1 MSKKYIGIT
10 IGPIFDTILEASSPA
25 AMWFSSFLFSDVT
38 RRLCDAITH
47 EAEFDA
53 VEIYSPYYSE
63 EVQIFEDGVGKYHDR
78 ILFSAEVKGEA
89 ESILHQII
97 RKVKQETSIYFEEMP
112 RFEQSEVEKFME
124 EYLQIHFI
132 VKDQVEKENVILEF
146 SEYLSALEYIKT
158 FPIYNSGNPIIDMM
172 LGYEEGKNENIKQ
185 SKIYQQV
192 RDKKQLE
199 QGGRIRSIEQIA
211 STRGEEKWK
220 TSKYFAVVNAD
231 GDGMGK
237 ALEHI
242 PNENLREFSKQLF
255 GHASEAAEKIKQF
268 GGMTIYAGGDDLL
281 FLAPIVGRNGQ
292 TIFALCDELRKGFHQ
307 IMSKA
312 CTPVPTLSF
321 GISVQ
326 YYKFPL
332 YEAMNISREMLD
344 ASKNGEYDK
353 NATSINVQKHS
364 GQSIKF
370 YISNEKLEKLN
381 GLLEIENA
389 KGNAEK
395 VLHSIIYS
403 VEEFKPL
410 YKQMVSQYWNGDQ
423 EAKKSF
429 LEIWEHIFDNAGQQA
444 YQDYIQKI
452 AGFFYDECVK
462 KDQELVKMLIS
473 TDGEDSMIRNEE
485 HAVTAL
491 STLLRLKKF
500 FVEEGGLA

>member
-25 AMWFSSFLFSDVT
+25 AMWFSSFLFSDIT
-38 RRLCDAITH
+38 RRLCDAIVR
-47 EAEFDA
+47 EERFED

-63 EVQIFEDGVGKYHDR
+63 EVQIYADGVGKYHDR
-78 ILFSAEVKGEA
+78 ILFSAEVKDEA
-89 ESILHQII
+89 EEILHQII
-97 RKVKQETSIYFEEMP
+97 RRVKQETSVYFEEMS
-112 RFEQSEVEKFME
+112 RFEPHEVKMFMQ

-132 VKDQVEKENVILEF
+132 VKDQIEKENIILEF
-146 SEYLSALEYIKT
+146 SEFLSALEYIKT
-158 FPIYNSGNPIIDMM
+158 FPVYNSGNPIVDMM

-185 SKIYQQV
+185 SKLYRDV

-211 STRGEEKWK
+211 SVKGTEKRK

-242 PNENLREFSKQLF
+242 PNEQLTAFSKQLF
-255 GHASEAAEKIKQF
+255 CHASKAAEKIKEF

-281 FLAPIVGRNGQ
+281 FLAPIVGRDGQ
-292 TIFALCDELRKGFHQ
+292 TIFALCDDLRREFHQ
-307 IMSKA
+307 IMTDA
-312 CTPVPTLSF
+312 CAPVPTLSF

-332 YEAMNISREMLD
+332 YEAMNVSREMLE
-344 ASKNGEYDK
+344 ASKNGEYNK
-353 NATSINVQKHS
+353 NATSIHVQKHS

-370 YISNEKLEKLN
+370 YIPNGNLEKLN
-381 GLLEIENA
+381 ELLEIQNE
-389 KGNAEK
+389 KGNTDR
-395 VLHSIIYS
+395 VLHSVIYS
-403 VEEFKPL
+403 VEEYKSL
-410 YKQMVSQYWNGDQ
+410 YKQMVSHYWNGASD
-423 EAKKSF
+423 EKKSF
-429 LEIWEHIFDNAGQQA
+429 LEIWERIFDNAGQRE
-444 YQDYIQKI
+444 YQEYIQKI

-485 HAVTAL
+485 HTVHSL